1 MNWIIIGVDNNNN
14 INVWSM
20 SANTYID
27 GYIDWLLDS
36 DDDND
41 NDRSIESRQLHKC

>member
-1 MNWIIIGVDNNNN
+1 MNWIGVDNNNMY
-14 INVWSM
+14 M

-36 DDDND
+36 DND